1 MTTALYEF
9 YTSRLQNR
17 SGGIVF
23 ILLMNLILIPGIIL
37 WTLTGLVLFP
47 LVFVFMKYI
56 QGHTTSRIT
65 RWCIWIYGKVWQ
77 FLSGTFVIFDP
88 VQYQSNQY
96 REPAIIVVNHRSFF
110 DTYCMN
116 MLPESNVC
124 FAVRDWPF
132 KIPVYN
138 LFMNLARY
146 LNIEKHSW
154 EKCLDRSQQTL
165 DEKGLVLFFPEG
177 HRTRTGQMTRFH
189 SGAFKLAV
197 ETNTPVIPV
206 CLTGTQDL
214 LPRGRHHMRPARIK
228 MKILDPVFPHD
239 FSGELKHQDMKK
251 QVKALMKNQLALMD
265 E

>member
-17 SGGIVF
+17 SGGLVLIW
-23 ILLMNLILIPGIIL
+23 LMNLILIPCIIL
-37 WTLTGLVLFP
+37 WTLIGIALFP
-47 LVFVFMKYI
+47 LVLVFMKYVKGCTI
-56 QGHTTSRIT
+56 SQIT
-65 RWCIWIYGKVWQ
+65 RWCIWVYGKVWQ
-77 FLSGTFVIFDP
+77 SFSGMFVIFDP
-88 VQYQSNQY
+88 VQYQSDQFKS
-96 REPAIIVVNHRSFF
+96 PAIVVVNHRSFF

-132 KIPVYN
+132 KIPVYS
-138 LFMNLARY
+138 LFMKLARY
-146 LNIEKHSW
+146 LNIEKYPW
-154 EKCLDRSQQTL
+154 EKCLERSTQTL

-177 HRTRTGQMTRFH
+177 HRSVTGQMTRFH

-206 CLTGTQDL
+206 CLTGTQNL
-214 LPRGRHHMRPARIK
+214 LPRGRHHMRPAKIK
-228 MKILDPVFPHD
+228 MMILDPVFPHT
-239 FSGELKHQDMKK
+239 FSGELKHQNMKK
-251 QVKALMKNQLALMD
+251 QVKALMAQQLALMD